1 MRWRLGHFQIDGVD
15 DSHQHDQVG
24 SGCGASQKYDVLYK
38 EPKADPD
45 TGKTISQILYVHTH
59 VDKTRGERLEK
70 IAKWPWPR
78 PRKKRRRK
86 PASPRPPPTP
96 LPSPPSSP
104 PRPSSSSPS
113 HCGPCVTVASSHR
126 PSSPLSSCHL
136 VACFLLVVVAAT

>member
-70 IAKWPWPR
+70 NSKMALAKAKEETA
-78 PRKKRRRK
+78 KKARLAK
-86 PASPRPPPTP
+86 APSDSAPEPA
-96 LPSPPSSP
+96 
-104 PRPSSSSPS
+104 
-113 HCGPCVTVASSHR
+113 
-126 PSSPLSSCHL
+126 
-136 VACFLLVVVAAT
+136 VVAAEA